1 MKRCPLIGTK
11 RTYRVAPHMSAFG
24 AKRTSAGA
32 LHMSAFD
39 PKRTLCTLTGGHG
52 TVLALRYRKPRHAIG
67 GAIVG
72 LLLLVVVTFAPNA
85 K

>member
-1 MKRCPLIGTK
+1 MIPVRKSAIGTK
-11 RTYRVAPHMSAFG
+11 RTGAPCPLSG
-24 AKRTSAGA
+24 VKRTSRFA
-32 LHMSAFD
+32 LQMSAFD

>member
-1 MKRCPLIGTK
+1 M
-11 RTYRVAPHMSAFG
+11 A
-24 AKRTSAGA
+24 
-32 LHMSAFD
+32 MSAFD